1 MTKEIV
7 KRILITEKGSALS
20 AQNRYCL
27 EVDVK
32 ATKPQIRQAVEKQ
45 YGVHVLAVNTQN
57 KIGRAHV

>member
-1 MTKEIV
+1 MAKEIV

-32 ATKPQIRQAVEKQ
+32 ASKPEIRQAVRRST
-45 YGVHVLAVNTQN
+45 VCTCSPSTP
-57 KIGRAHV
+57 RT